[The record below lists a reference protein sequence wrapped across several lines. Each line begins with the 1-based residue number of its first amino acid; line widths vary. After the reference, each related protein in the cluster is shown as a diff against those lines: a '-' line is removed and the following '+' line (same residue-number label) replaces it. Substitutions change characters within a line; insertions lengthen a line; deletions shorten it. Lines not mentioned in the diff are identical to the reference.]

1 MWGTCRSVWGSGQ
14 AGWEKPRRER
24 QKKTA
29 VLCAEA
35 EVCGWELWGWRW
47 HSWANTDLRA
57 VWYLNE
63 PDTWKCPAHQLQ
75 VLSTMTVEF
84 QHGVM

>member
-1 MWGTCRSVWGSGQ
+1 MWGSGQ

-29 VLCAEA
+29 VLFVEA

-47 HSWANTDLRA
+47 HSGANTDLGA

-63 PDTWKCPAHQLQ
+63 PKHGRAPPTNCKCFLQ
-75 VLSTMTVEF
+75 GPWNFSMV
-84 QHGVM
+84 